1 MSKVKS
7 QSDLRQAVSHLEKGD
22 WQAAHA
28 IVQED
33 EDSRLFCWAHGIVH
47 IMEGDRSNARYW
59 YRKAGRPF
67 DKDTAAPE
75 EINALKAE
83 LGQENK

>member
-1 MSKVKS
+1 MSKVNS
-7 QSDLRQAVSHLEKGD
+7 QRDLRQAVSHLEKSD

-59 YRKAGRPF
+59 FRKAGRPF
-67 DKDTAAPE
+67 DKDTAASE
-75 EINALKAE
+75 EIKALRAE
-83 LGQENK
+83 IGL

>member
-1 MSKVKS
+1 LS
-7 QSDLRQAVSHLEKGD
+7 QEKPKGDLRRALTHLENGD

-33 EDSRLFCWAHGIVH
+33 EESRLFCWAHGIVH

-67 DKDTAAPE
+67 DEDTAAPA
-75 EINALKAE
+75 EIKALRSEISAR
-83 LGQENK
+83 

>member
-1 MSKVKS
+1 MHAKA
-7 QSDLRQAVSHLEKGD
+7 DLRRALAHLENGD

-47 IMEGDRSNARYW
+47 IMEGDRSNASYW
-59 YRKAGRPF
+59 YRRAGRPLE
-67 DKDTAAPE
+67 KDTTASD
-75 EINALKAE
+75 EIEALKAE
-83 LGQENK
+83 LGK

>member
-1 MSKVKS
+1 VKS
-7 QSDLRQAVSHLEKGD
+7 QSDLRQAISHLEKGD
-22 WQAAHA
+22 WQAAHK

-47 IMEGDRSNARYW
+47 LMEGDRSNARYW

-67 DKDTAAPE
+67 DKDTSAPG
-75 EINALKAE
+75 EIKALRDE
-83 LGQENK
+83 IGL

>member
-7 QSDLRQAVSHLEKGD
+7 QSDLRQAVSHLEKGE

-33 EDSRLFCWAHGIVH
+33 EESRLFCWAHGIAH

-67 DKDTAAPE
+67 DEGTAAAA
-75 EINALKAE
+75 EIKALKSE
-83 LGQENK
+83 IGL

>member
-1 MSKVKS
+1 LKL
-7 QSDLRQAVSHLEKGD
+7 DLRKAVLLLESGE

-59 YRKAGRPF
+59 FRKAGRPF
-67 DKDTAAPE
+67 DPETSAAE
-75 EINALKAE
+75 EIKALKAE
-83 LGQENK
+83 IGLRSRT

>member
-33 EDSRLFCWAHGIVH
+33 EASPLFCWAHGIVH

-67 DKDTAAPE
+67 DQDTAAPE
-75 EINALKAE
+75 EISALKAE
-83 LGQENK
+83 IGL

>member
-1 MSKVKS
+1 MKL
-7 QSDLRQAVSHLEKGD
+7 DLRKAVQLLESGD

-33 EDSRLFCWAHGIVH
+33 EDSRLFCWAHGIAH
-47 IMEGDRSNARYW
+47 LMEGDRSNARYW

-67 DKDTAAPE
+67 DQDTSAAD
-75 EINALKAE
+75 EIRALRAE

>member
-1 MSKVKS
+1 LKL
-7 QSDLRQAVSHLEKGD
+7 DLRRAVELLESGD
-22 WQAAHA
+22 WQAAHT

-47 IMEGDRSNARYW
+47 ILEGDRSNARYW

-67 DKDTAAPE
+67 DQGTAAAA
-75 EINALKAE
+75 EIKALKSE
-83 LGQENK
+83 IGL

>member
-1 MSKVKS
+1 LKL
-7 QSDLRQAVSHLEKGD
+7 DLRKAIQFLESGD

-47 IMEGDRSNARYW
+47 IMEGDRSNACYW

-67 DKDTAAPE
+67 DQGTAAAE
-75 EINALKAE
+75 EIKALKAE
-83 LGQENK
+83 IGL

>member
-1 MSKVKS
+1 MTL
-7 QSDLRQAVSHLEKGD
+7 DLRRAVKLLESGD

-67 DKDTAAPE
+67 DQGTSAAE
-75 EINALKAE
+75 EIKALKAE
-83 LGQENK
+83 LV